1 MEYLITAN
9 KNKSSDFIKFNLEDL
24 IDASQLIIDK
34 YKFKDET
41 DIQMFNRFAVQL
53 IEEVYEYG
61 EYEYNI
67 TPSMTSEKIN
77 EFVDMILY
85 TGSIMASF
93 RERMHAIGDESLDFN
108 KELIINKPLRES
120 NLDTYSMFHQPTIE
134 LVGKIRRLYP
144 DRKYH
149 KLTPPAT
156 DIDERIEVYK
166 DVIRLLESYLIEIL
180 STSWTM
186 YEESFKGM
194 YDFKEVFVSFLN
206 SSMLLK
212 YDKNLGLNEFP
223 LGKN

>member
-1 MEYLITAN
+1 MNKLLTISQRNSRHCIEVNVTELIAIS
-9 KNKSSDFIKFNLEDL
+9 KP
-24 IDASQLIIDK
+24 IIDK
-34 YKFKDET
+34 YPFSNET
-41 DIQMFNRFAVQL
+41 EVEMFNRFAVQL
-53 IEEVYEYG
+53 VEEVYEYG
-61 EYEYNI
+61 EYKYNV

-93 RERMHAIGDESLDFN
+93 RERMHVIGDKSLNFD

-166 DVIRLLESYLIEIL
+166 EVIRLLESYLTEIL